1 MKVFI
6 THYKLIIFVRA
17 QIPMGHL
24 TLG

>member
-17 QIPMGHL
+17 QIPMEHL